1 MKIELEQSDIERITS
16 DVIANVSA
24 ALIPKIQEMISVLSS
39 QDQLL
44 TKKEVYEGILKCTAR
59 TAEELYFSQPDFPVF
74 ELPGRPGSGKT
85 QQRFSRRAV
94 EAWIAQKNCTR
105 AERIG

>member
-1 MKIELEQSDIERITS
+1 MKIELEQSDIERITNN
-16 DVIANVSA
+16 VIANVSA

-59 TAEELYFSQPDFPVF
+59 TAEELYFSQPDFPIF
-74 ELPGRPGSGKT
+74 ELPARPGSAKT
-85 QQRFSRRAV
+85 QMRFSRRAV

-105 AERIG
+105 SERIG